1 MTPQT
6 AEIIAFKALAFL
18 VNSPDSMARF
28 LDLSGLDAATLRA
41 RAEEPEML
49 SSIIDFLLR
58 DEELVVRFCSEESIP
73 ARDVHMAKHILSGP

>member
-18 VNSPDSMARF
+18 VNSPEALARF
-28 LDLSGLDAATLRA
+28 LDLSGLDAATLRV

-49 SSIIDFLLR
+49 SAIIDFLLR
-58 DEELVVRFCSEESIP
+58 DEALVVRFCGEESVS
-73 ARDVHMAKHILSGP
+73 ARDVHVAKHVLSSL

>member
-18 VNSPDSMARF
+18 VNLPDALARF
-28 LDLSGLDAATLRA
+28 LDLSGLDAATLRE

-49 SSIIDFLLR
+49 SAIIDFLLR
-58 DEELVVRFCSEESIP
+58 DEELVIRFCGEESVP
-73 ARDVHMAKHILSGP
+73 ARDVHMAQHVLSGL